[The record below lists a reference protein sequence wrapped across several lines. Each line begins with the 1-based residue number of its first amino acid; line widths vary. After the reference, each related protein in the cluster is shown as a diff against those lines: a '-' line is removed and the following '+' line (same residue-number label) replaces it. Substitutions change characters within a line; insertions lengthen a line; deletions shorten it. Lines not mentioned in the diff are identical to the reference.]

1 MVDLSDYKPIVF
13 NGSYF
18 FPTNR
23 TIRVNFLNLKIDHPT
38 PDAFFAENMFAL
50 SGLSLFNDF
59 VANWTFEA
67 VKAFPFSIL
76 HLPTKI
82 LIVIKVQ
89 NPVTLNL

>member
-1 MVDLSDYKPIVF
+1 LVDLSDYKPIIF

-18 FPTNR
+18 FSANR
-23 TIRVNFLNLKIDHPT
+23 TIRVNFLDLKIDHPT

-50 SGLSLFNDF
+50 SGLRLFKDF

-67 VKAFPFSIL
+67 VYAFPFSIL

-89 NPVTLNL
+89 NPGKLNL